1 MLSIQNLTFGYDK
14 QNPVLKGVDLNLD
27 EGKVGILLGRNG
39 AGKTTT
45 LRMISTLL
53 SISSGSISV
62 YGKDVEKESEE
73 VRKMISYLPEDAGAY
88 KDLTGRAYLEF
99 MADFFAQG
107 EEKKAMVE
115 KGMAI
120 AKLGDRIDSKIDT
133 YSKGMKRRLLIARAI
148 MFEPK
153 LAIMDEVTS
162 GLDVANA
169 FEVRE
174 IIRNVA
180 KSGTSI
186 IISSHNMFEVELLC
200 ERVAM
205 INKGQIVLE
214 GTPKELLEKY
224 QCNNLEEVFMQVVR
238 S

>member
-1 MLSIQNLTFGYDK
+1 
-14 QNPVLKGVDLNLD
+14 
-27 EGKVGILLGRNG
+27 
-39 AGKTTT
+39 
-45 LRMISTLL
+45 
-53 SISSGSISV
+53 
-62 YGKDVEKESEE
+62 
-73 VRKMISYLPEDAGAY
+73 
-88 KDLTGRAYLEF
+88 
-99 MADFFAQG
+99 
-107 EEKKAMVE
+107 
-115 KGMAI
+115 
-120 AKLGDRIDSKIDT
+120 
-133 YSKGMKRRLLIARAI
+133 
-148 MFEPK
+148 MFKPR

-162 GLDVANA
+162 GLDVSNA
-169 FEVRE
+169 FEVRD

-180 KSGTSI
+180 KDGTSI